1 MVCHEHQRRDAYLK
15 IVQNEPEK
23 KMLCPTCGVV
33 FEYKHKDIQHVG
45 HFIEFPV
52 LYCPNCN
59 ERISE
64 EAGYAMDCNG
74 GIGKSRK
81 YIMSCGR
88 VKKV

>member
-1 MVCHEHQRRDAYLK
+1 MK
-15 IVQNEPEK
+15 IIQNEPEK

-33 FEYKHKDIQHVG
+33 FEYKYKDIQYVG
-45 HFIEFPV
+45 CFIKFPV
-52 LYCPNCN
+52 LYGPNCN

-74 GIGKSRK
+74 GIGRRRK
-81 YIMSCGR
+81 YMISCGM

>member
-1 MVCHEHQRRDAYLK
+1 MTIIQTEHK
-15 IVQNEPEK
+15 K
-23 KMLCPTCGVV
+23 KMICPTCGVA
-33 FEYKHKDIQHVG
+33 FEYEQKDIRHVG
-45 HFIEFPV
+45 YFIKFPV

-74 GIGKSRK
+74 GIGSRRK
-81 YIMSCGR
+81 YIMSCDR